1 MAQQGGTYFRVGLL
15 ILAALGLGVGFIL
28 FLTANRPGQESF
40 IVETYLRESVTGL
53 DVGAP
58 VRFRGVAVGRVTQIA
73 IANVEYREQARAS
86 PREDA
91 ALILIRF
98 SLDSRRFGVQA
109 TEANLRRLTDEGLR
123 VRLASQGVTGVSY
136 LEMDFVDV
144 QRFPPLQVAWQ
155 PAYPILHPMPSTI
168 AQVQTAAENLMA
180 RLEGVPVEA
189 LLNDIASL
197 VAELRNQL
205 SPEGGATGVLAEAR
219 ATLGAIRGA
228 VEGAGVPAAVAELRG
243 VAEDL
248 RRLIGSE
255 EVRGAFADVG
265 RAAADLRTAIARL
278 PAAIQGV
285 EAAVRSARIATADT
299 SAELAPLLRDLRATA
314 ANLRDV
320 TETLRRSPGQ
330 AILGAPPPP
339 PGGR

>member
-15 ILAALGLGVGFIL
+15 ILAALGLGIGFVL
-28 FLTANRPGQESF
+28 FLTANRPGQDSF

-53 DVGAP
+53 DPGAP

-73 IANVEYREQARAS
+73 IANIEYRDAAFTPLRDQ
-86 PREDA
+86 A
-91 ALILIRF
+91 ALILVRF
-98 SLDSRRFGVQA
+98 SLDSRRFGIQG
-109 TEANLRRLTDEGLR
+109 TEANLQRLTDEGLR

-136 LEMDFVDV
+136 LEMDFVDA
-144 QRFPPLQVAWQ
+144 QRFPTLQVAWL
-155 PAYPILHPMPSTI
+155 PVHPIVHPMPSTI
-168 AQVQTAAENLMA
+168 AQVQTAAEALLA
-180 RLEGVPVEA
+180 RLERVPVET

-197 VAELRNQL
+197 VAELRGQL
-205 SPEGGATGVLAEAR
+205 SPEGGATGVIAEAR
-219 ATLGAIRGA
+219 ATLGAIRAA
-228 VEGAGVPAAVAELRG
+228 VDGAGVPAAVAELRG
-243 VAEDL
+243 VAEEL

-299 SAELAPLLRDLRATA
+299 SAELAPLLRDLRTAA

-320 TETLRRSPGQ
+320 TETLRRSPSQ

>member
-1 MAQQGGTYFRVGLL
+1 MAQQGGTYFRVGVL
-15 ILAALGLGVGFIL
+15 ILVALGLGIGFVL
-28 FLTANRPGQESF
+28 FLTANRPGQESV

-53 DVGAP
+53 DTGAP

-73 IANVEYREQARAS
+73 IASVEYR
-86 PREDA
+86 DA
-91 ALILIRF
+91 AFTTLRDQASLILIRF
-98 SLDSRRFGVQA
+98 SLDSRRFGVPG

-123 VRLASQGVTGVSY
+123 VRIATQGVTGVSY

-155 PAYPILHPMPSTI
+155 PAHPILHPMPSTI
-168 AQVQTAAENLMA
+168 AQVQTAAQGLLE

-189 LLNDIASL
+189 LLNDIGGL

-205 SPEGGATGVLAEAR
+205 SPEGGASGVLAEAR

-228 VEGAGVPAAVAELRG
+228 VEGAGVPAAVVELRG

-248 RRLIGSE
+248 RRLIGSD
-255 EVRGAFADVG
+255 EVRGAFVDVG

-299 SAELAPLLRDLRATA
+299 SADLAPLLRDLRATA

-320 TETLRRSPGQ
+320 TEALRRSPGQ
-330 AILGAPPPP
+330 AVFGAPPPP

>member
-1 MAQQGGTYFRVGLL
+1 MAGAQGTYFRVGLL
-15 ILAALGLGVGFIL
+15 ILAAVGLGVGFVL

-73 IANVEYREQARAS
+73 IANVEYRDAAFTRLRDE
-86 PREDA
+86 A

-109 TEANLRRLTDEGLR
+109 TEDNLRRLTQEGLR
-123 VRLASQGVTGVSY
+123 VRLAIQGVTGVSY

-144 QRFPPLQVAWQ
+144 QRFPPLQVAWR
-155 PAYPILHPMPSTI
+155 PAHPVLHPMPSTI
-168 AQVQTAAENLMA
+168 AQVQTAAQNLME

-189 LLNDIASL
+189 LLHDIASL
-197 VAELRNQL
+197 VAELRNQV
-205 SPEGGATGVLAEAR
+205 SPEGGASGLLGDAR
-219 ATLGAIRGA
+219 ATLAAIRGA
-228 VEGAGVPAAVAELRG
+228 VEGAGVPEAVAELRR
-243 VAEDL
+243 VAEEL

-255 EVRGAFADVG
+255 ELRGAVADVG
-265 RAAADLRTAIARL
+265 RAAADLRGAIARL

-299 SAELAPLLRDLRATA
+299 SAELAPLLRDLRVAA

>member
-58 VRFRGVAVGRVTQIA
+58 VRFRGVSVGRVTQIA

-248 RRLIGSE
+248 RRLIGSD

-299 SAELAPLLRDLRATA
+299 SADLAPLLRDLRATA

-330 AILGAPPPP
+330 AVFGAPPPP

>member
-1 MAQQGGTYFRVGLL
+1 MPQQGGTYFRVGLL
-15 ILAALGLGVGFIL
+15 ILAALGLGIGFIL

-40 IVETYLRESVTGL
+40 LVETYLRESVTGL

-73 IANVEYREQARAS
+73 IANVEYREQARTS
-86 PREDA
+86 GGEDG

-98 SLDSRRFGVQA
+98 SLDSRRFGTQA
-109 TEANLRRLTDEGLR
+109 TEANLRRLTEEGLR
-123 VRLASQGVTGVSY
+123 VRLATQGVTGVSY
-136 LEMDFVDV
+136 LEMDFVNI
-144 QRFPPLQVAWQ
+144 QRFPPLQVPWV
-155 PAYPILHPMPSTI
+155 PAHPVLHSMPSTI
-168 AQVQTAAENLMA
+168 AQVQTAAQTLMQ
-180 RLEGVPVEA
+180 RLEGVPVEN

-205 SPEGGATGVLAEAR
+205 SPDGGATGVLAEAR
-219 ATLGAIRGA
+219 ATLGAIRSA

-248 RRLIGSE
+248 RRLIGSD
-255 EVRGAFADVG
+255 EVRGAFTDVG

-285 EAAVRSARIATADT
+285 EAAVRSARIVTADV
-299 SAELAPLLRDLRATA
+299 SADLAPLLRDLRATA